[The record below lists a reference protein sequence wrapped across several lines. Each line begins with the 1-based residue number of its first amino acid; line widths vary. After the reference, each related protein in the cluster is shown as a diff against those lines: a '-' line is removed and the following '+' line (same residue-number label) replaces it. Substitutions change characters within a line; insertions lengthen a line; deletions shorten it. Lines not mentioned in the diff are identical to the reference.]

1 MICRNMPQMI
11 NNNWLFD
18 QHLGNK
24 SEKKSMHKM
33 LKIFVKLIALPVM
46 VILIVL
52 SFSVS
57 VLAKIHYLVAVLVNT
72 IFMMCAVTALLLQ
85 QWQNFGIAVLIL
97 AISCILLKIWN
108 VTEYGI
114 GGVCECLFRLM
125 SVQLDFC
132 FKI

>member
-1 MICRNMPQMI
+1 
-11 NNNWLFD
+11 
-18 QHLGNK
+18 
-24 SEKKSMHKM
+24 M

-57 VLAKIHYLVAVLVNT
+57 VLAKIHYLVAVLVNA

-114 GGVCECLFRLM
+114 GVVCECLFRLLL
-125 SVQLDFC
+125 VQLDFC

>member
-1 MICRNMPQMI
+1 
-11 NNNWLFD
+11 
-18 QHLGNK
+18 
-24 SEKKSMHKM
+24 M

-85 QWQNFGIAVLIL
+85 QWQNFGIAVFVLAVSCMIL
-97 AISCILLKIWN
+97 KLWDIIEYAIGVICGHLFEILS
-108 VTEYGI
+108 
-114 GGVCECLFRLM
+114 M
-125 SVQLDFC
+125 
-132 FKI
+132 